1 MEPTMIK
8 YITLIALLSLSFA
21 SFATPK
27 PDINVE
33 SLLMQKQYLKNIN
46 QCATEKSFNTFI
58 KSAIKD
64 ANTFYLHGNYAE
76 TIEETVINNPAC
88 FVYSASKLSQ
98 KDCQVLNEAYIKEP
112 FFYPRAMLT
121 DSLNKVKG
129 INQTCLAG

>member
-1 MEPTMIK
+1 MIK

-64 ANTFYLHGNYAE
+64 ANTFYQHGNYAE
-76 TIEETVINNPAC
+76 TIEETVIN
-88 FVYSASKLSQ
+88 
-98 KDCQVLNEAYIKEP
+98 CQVLNEAYIKEP